1 MLTKDM
7 ENSAIYVFAALA
19 LVACLVIVVV
29 AIRDLARDR
38 QLSGRA
44 KVIWYLSLG
53 FVPVLSALVYIVVRS
68 DSMAERIA
76 QQTGRKKNLTDEWL
90 Q

>member
-1 MLTKDM
+1 MFSEDM
-7 ENSAIYVFAALA
+7 DTGAIYIFAALV
-19 LVACLVIVVV
+19 LVACLVIMVV

-68 DSMAERIA
+68 DDMVERIA
-76 QQTGRKKNLTDEWL
+76 EQTGRKKHLTDEWL